1 MNLGIGTEA
10 VQYHF
15 FWEYLFRMFT
25 VFALCS
31 GRHLLYVP
39 FWVGLIYKLHNFFQ
53 LGRELYDKKK
63 FTKKD
68 FTELLE
74 VQLYTQYI
82 L

>member
-1 MNLGIGTEA
+1 
-10 VQYHF
+10 
-15 FWEYLFRMFT
+15 MF
-25 VFALCS
+25 
-31 GRHLLYVP
+31 
-39 FWVGLIYKLHNFFQ
+39 KEHNFFQ

-74 VQLYTQYI
+74 VQLYAQYI